1 MKPNEE
7 TQDRDWRPVPD
18 PTLLTTAAL
27 DREIAH
33 LKELTSR
40 DQESQQK
47 ALEVALVQMD
57 RRLDELNDLR
67 KAVEKDRVE
76 FVRVDVYR
84 PAHEELRTQR
94 QNDSLRMVAMQSD
107 IKTNATDLAE
117 LKSSMM
123 WLSRLVV
130 GALILAVIS
139 YAFQKI
145 LGR

>member
-1 MKPNEE
+1 MKPDEE
-7 TQDRDWRPVPD
+7 NKDWRPVPD
-18 PTLLTTAAL
+18 PTLLTTAQL

-33 LKELTSR
+33 LKELTAR
-40 DQESQQK
+40 DQQSQQK

-67 KAVEKDRVE
+67 KAVEKDRIE

-84 PAHEELRTQR
+84 PAHEELRSSR
-94 QNDSLRMVAMQSD
+94 QADREALVTMASD

-130 GALILAVIS
+130 GALVLAIIT
-139 YAFQKI
+139 YAFQK
-145 LGR
+145 LVVR

>member
-1 MKPNEE
+1 MM
-7 TQDRDWRPVPD
+7 QFDDDDRDRRPIPD
-18 PTLLTTAAL
+18 PTLLTTAQL

-40 DQESQQK
+40 DQASQQK

-67 KAVEKDRVE
+67 KAVEKDRIE

-84 PAHEELRTQR
+84 PAHEELRSQR
-94 QNDSLRMVAMQSD
+94 QSDSERMVAMAAD

-130 GALILAVIS
+130 GALIAAVIA
-139 YAFQKI
+139 YAFQR
-145 LGR
+145 LLVR

>member
-1 MKPNEE
+1 MKPDDNN
-7 TQDRDWRPVPD
+7 QDWRPIPD
-18 PTLLTTAAL
+18 PTLLTTAQL

-33 LKELTSR
+33 LKELTAK
-40 DQESQQK
+40 DQQAQQK
-47 ALEVALVQMD
+47 ALEVALAQLD
-57 RRLDELNDLR
+57 RRLNELNELR

-94 QNDSLRMVAMQSD
+94 QTDSERMIAMASD

-123 WLSRLVV
+123 WLSRLVI
-130 GALILAVIS
+130 GALVLAIIT
-139 YAFQKI
+139 YAFQR
-145 LGR
+145 LLVR

>member
-1 MKPNEE
+1 MKLDDSN
-7 TQDRDWRPVPD
+7 RDVRPIPD
-18 PTLLTTAAL
+18 PTLLTTAQL

-33 LKELTSR
+33 LKELTAR
-40 DQESQQK
+40 DQQSQQK

-67 KAVEKDRVE
+67 KAVEKDRIE

-84 PAHEELRTQR
+84 PAHEELRSQR
-94 QNDSLRMVAMQSD
+94 QNDSLRLVAMASD

-130 GALILAVIS
+130 GALIAGVIA
-139 YAFQKI
+139 YAFQK
-145 LGR
+145 LLVR

>member
-1 MKPNEE
+1 MKPEA
-7 TQDRDWRPVPD
+7 DDKDWRPIPD
-18 PTLLTTAAL
+18 PTLLTTAQL

-33 LKELTSR
+33 LKELTAR
-40 DQESQQK
+40 DQQSQQK

-67 KAVEKDRVE
+67 KAVEKDRIE

-84 PAHEELRTQR
+84 PAHEELRSQR
-94 QNDSLRMVAMQSD
+94 QVDSERLVAMASD

-130 GALILAVIS
+130 GALIAAVIA
-139 YAFQKI
+139 YAFQR
-145 LGR
+145 LLVR